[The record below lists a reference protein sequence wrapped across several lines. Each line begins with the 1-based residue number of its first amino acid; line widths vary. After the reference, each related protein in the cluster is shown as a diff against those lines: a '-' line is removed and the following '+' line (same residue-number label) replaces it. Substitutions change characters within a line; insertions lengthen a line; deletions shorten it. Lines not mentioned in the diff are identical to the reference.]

1 MFSTVRSGAFRLA
14 LFFAAVF
21 AVGAVALVVAVDVAV
36 SRYAEQV
43 TTDTLVTEANRL
55 QGEDRNEG
63 RRAVVE
69 AIRSAKGDAREFR
82 YALIDRSGD
91 RLAGD
96 LPSAQ
101 IGWGIV
107 EIVERASPGNPP
119 NAAAEMRTFGVT
131 LIDRS
136 ILIVGSDSYD
146 VAELRDWLNT
156 VALWTGVGITLL
168 ALGAGYLIASI
179 FVRRLDRINAAA
191 QVVMEGHLSE
201 RVPVMGMGP
210 EFDRLA
216 GNLNRM
222 LARIEA
228 LMTGMRQVSTDI
240 AHDLRTPLTG
250 VRQRLEASCESP
262 SLETNRHAIDDATH
276 QVDEILGMFRALLR
290 IGSLEAGIGT
300 GRFKPVDPSDV
311 LLRVAT
317 AYQPAIEDQAKA
329 LQLSIEP
336 DISVEGDAELLA
348 QMFNNLIENALV
360 HTPARTL
367 ITVDLRRKAN
377 AVVAI
382 VSDNGSGIPTGKQS
396 NVLQLFYR
404 LEASRSL
411 PGAGRPFARGGGGE
425 PPPRRNLNHGQQSRT
440 LNRHSFSH
448 FIRMTQKCPQKRQT
462 CIRRRRKLPR

>member
-1 MFSTVRSGAFRLA
+1 MFSTLRSGAFRLA

-43 TTDTLVTEANRL
+43 TTDTLVTEATRL
-55 QGEDRNEG
+55 QGEDQHEG

-82 YALIDRSGD
+82 YALIDPSAA
-91 RLAGD
+91 RLEGD
-96 LPSAQ
+96 LPSAP
-101 IGWGIV
+101 IGWSSVKIA
-107 EIVERASPGNPP
+107 ERASPGDPP
-119 NAAAEMRTFGVT
+119 DAASDMRTYGVT
-131 LIDRS
+131 LRDRS
-136 ILIVGSDSYD
+136 RLIVGSDSYD

-156 VALWTGVGITLL
+156 VALWTGIGITLL

-179 FVRRLDRINAAA
+179 FVRRLDRINATA

-201 RVPVMGMGP
+201 RLPVMDMGP
-210 EFDRLA
+210 EFDRLSV
-216 GNLNRM
+216 NLNRM
-222 LARIEA
+222 LERIEA

-240 AHDLRTPLTG
+240 AHDLRTPLTRL
-250 VRQRLEASCESP
+250 RQRLEAARESP
-262 SLETNRHAIDDATH
+262 SLETHRHAIDDATS
-276 QVDEILGMFRALLR
+276 QVDEILAVFRALLR
-290 IGSLEAGIGT
+290 IESLEAGIGT
-300 GRFKPVDPSDV
+300 DRFKPVDLSDV

-360 HTPARTL
+360 HTPEHTL

-382 VSDNGSGIPTGKQS
+382 VSDNGPGIPTGEQS
-396 NVLQLFYR
+396 NVLQRFYR

-411 PGAGRPFARGGGGE
+411 PGAGLGLSLVAAVA
-425 PPPRRNLNHGQQSRT
+425 NLHCAELSITDNNPGLT
-440 LNRHSFSH
+440 IA
-448 FIRMTQKCPQKRQT
+448 IR
-462 CIRRRRKLPR
+462 IHISSG